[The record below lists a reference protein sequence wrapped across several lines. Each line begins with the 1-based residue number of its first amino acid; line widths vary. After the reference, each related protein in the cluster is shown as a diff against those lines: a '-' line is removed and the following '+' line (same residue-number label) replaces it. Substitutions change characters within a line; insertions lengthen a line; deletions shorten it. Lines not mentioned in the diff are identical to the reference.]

1 MAAQGTGF
9 WADAV
14 TEPKRAYRWV
24 MNFRGIDQWMMKK
37 VAKPNFT
44 ISESEHSFLNYKFY
58 FPGRV
63 EWSEISCTLVDPIQ
77 PDASVTLMKLLQD
90 AGYVYPSDIDQAA
103 PITISKKKSIIA
115 IGRSV
120 IIKQIDADGEGVVEA
135 WELKNPWIKSVN
147 FGQLDYQTDD
157 IVEIELTLRY
167 DWAQLLTS
175 KSKTRINF
183 APGTGRIGAS
193 AVGPPPKK

>member
-44 ISESEHSFLNYKFY
+44 ISESEHAFLNYKFY

-63 EWSEISCTLVDPIQ
+63 EWAEISCTLVDPIQ
-77 PDASVTLMKLLQD
+77 PDAAATLMKLLHD
-90 AGYVYPSDIDQAA
+90 AGYVDPNDIDQAN
-103 PITISKKKSIIA
+103 PITISKRKSIVVPNIA
-115 IGRSV
+115 TKER
-120 IIKQIDADGEGVVEA
+120 DACVYVPLSA
-135 WELKNPWIKSVN
+135 AS
-147 FGQLDYQTDD
+147 
-157 IVEIELTLRY
+157 
-167 DWAQLLTS
+167 
-175 KSKTRINF
+175 TRKCIAN
-183 APGTGRIGAS
+183 GART
-193 AVGPPPKK
+193 VQGPKICVCAFL

>member
-44 ISESEHSFLNYKFY
+44 VSESEHSFLNYKFY

-63 EWSEISCTLVDPIQ
+63 EWAEISCTLVDPIS
-77 PDASVTLMKLLQD
+77 PDASATLMKLIHD
-90 AGYVYPSDIDQAA
+90 AGYVDPNDIDQAN
-103 PITISKKKSIIA
+103 PITISKRKSIAALGNSI
-115 IGRSV
+115 
-120 IIKQIDADGEGVVEA
+120 IIKQIDADGKGIVEA
-135 WELKNPWIKSVN
+135 WELKNPWIKSLN
-147 FGQLDYQTDD
+147 FGQLDYNNND
-157 IVEIELTLRY
+157 IVEIEMTMRY
-167 DWAQLLTS
+167 DWARMLNNKSSS
-175 KSKTRINF
+175 KINF
-183 APGTGRIGAS
+183 APGTGVIGAS
-193 AVGPPPKK
+193 ARDPIK